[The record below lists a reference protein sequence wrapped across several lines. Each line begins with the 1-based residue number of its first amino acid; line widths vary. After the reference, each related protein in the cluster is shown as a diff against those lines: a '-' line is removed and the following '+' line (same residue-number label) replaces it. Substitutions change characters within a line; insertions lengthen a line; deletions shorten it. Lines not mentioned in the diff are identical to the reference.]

1 MQGRLSYAQGKALY
15 KCNCVHVAISKA
27 PVHKLDSKR
36 RKTGRKKGLGSARH
50 YIGGGYV
57 FEVEEKGGGQKQTRG
72 RGAADDGHR
81 GEGESVGGGEAS
93 FFACC
98 ERLCK

>member
-1 MQGRLSYAQGKALY
+1 MSLSQKLRYINSILSGGR
-15 KCNCVHVAISKA
+15 
-27 PVHKLDSKR
+27 
-36 RKTGRKKGLGSARH
+36 GRKKGLGSARH